1 MSDLL
6 TVSLTASLNQ
16 TLGENAMAQTARRPS
31 TARPQFAE
39 DDPPHARNLPHAQE
53 QTRSAAFHAAALQ
66 CFENAKIAMDQDERL
81 YWALR
86 GIELYDEAKAMEKTP
101 ARSA

>member
-1 MSDLL
+1 
-6 TVSLTASLNQ
+6 
-16 TLGENAMAQTARRPS
+16 MAQTARRPS
-31 TARPQFAE
+31 AARRPAFAGDDLPQVR
-39 DDPPHARNLPHAQE
+39 DLPHAQE

-66 CFENAKIAMDQDERL
+66 CFENAKIATNQDDRL

-86 GIELYDEAKAMEKTP
+86 GIELYDEAQAMEKTP

>member
-1 MSDLL
+1 MFELL
-6 TVSLTASLNQ
+6 TSYSQLYSPDP
-16 TLGENAMAQTARRPS
+16 GENAMAQTARRPS
-31 TARPQFAE
+31 AARRPAFMGDAQ
-39 DDPPHARNLPHAQE
+39 PHAPE

-66 CFENAKIAMDQDERL
+66 CFENAKIAMKQDERL

-86 GIELYDEAKAMEKTP
+86 GIELYDEARAMEKTP

>member
-1 MSDLL
+1 
-6 TVSLTASLNQ
+6 
-16 TLGENAMAQTARRPS
+16 MAQTARRPS
-31 TARPQFAE
+31 AARRPAFAGN
-39 DDPPHARNLPHAQE
+39 DLQMRDLPHAQE

-66 CFENAKIAMDQDERL
+66 CFENAKIAMNQDERL

-86 GIELYDEAKAMEKTP
+86 GIELYDEARAMEKTP